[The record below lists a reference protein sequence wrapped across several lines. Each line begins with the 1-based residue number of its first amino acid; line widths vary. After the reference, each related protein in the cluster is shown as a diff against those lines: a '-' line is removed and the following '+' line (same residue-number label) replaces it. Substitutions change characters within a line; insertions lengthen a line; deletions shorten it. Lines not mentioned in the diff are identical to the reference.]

1 MKQVKRLLLVLCL
14 CIMCAGLSGCII
26 GLYPS
31 GYGNVGFYGHCQYP
45 ATQFVAGPFGTY
57 YRVDGVIVGNP
68 IYEGRFIPT
77 GPYCW

>member
-1 MKQVKRLLLVLCL
+1 MKKRLLGAL
-14 CIMCAGLSGCII
+14 CILLLLGGLIGCVP
-26 GLYPS
+26 LPYTY
-31 GYGNVGFYGHCQYP
+31 GYNPGVGIYP
-45 ATQFVAGPFGTY
+45 ATRFVAGPFGTY